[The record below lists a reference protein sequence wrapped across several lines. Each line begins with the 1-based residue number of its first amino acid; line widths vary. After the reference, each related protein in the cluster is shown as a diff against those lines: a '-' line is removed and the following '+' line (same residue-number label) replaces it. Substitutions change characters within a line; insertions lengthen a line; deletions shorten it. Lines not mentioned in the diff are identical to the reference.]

1 MCGIFGIVRG
11 SGGPVDRERLEVM
24 TRRLDHRGPD
34 YRGVFREPGIGLGS
48 TRLAIVDTD
57 GGNQPIFGT
66 DDNHVIVYNGEV
78 YNHAEIRRDLEAK
91 GYSFRTHSDTDTVLK
106 AFEEFG
112 PDCVTRF
119 NGMFAF
125 AIWDRKAKKLF
136 LARDRMGIKPLY
148 ICPLEDGFAFASE
161 AKALLPLVPGGARPD
176 WTAVHQFFTF
186 GYVAPL
192 DSPFAGIEK
201 FPAGHTALIETEKRV
216 ERPEPER
223 FWKAEFGNGD
233 ETAMDTTVAALDDLL
248 EEAVALEL
256 MSDVPLGIFLSGG
269 LDSSAVAYY
278 AAKRLG
284 KDLTS
289 FSLRF
294 EEKTHDESADARSVA
309 DHLGLDHKELTLTP
323 ETARQSLGRVVEA
336 LDEPFGDSTP
346 LPLLMLSEFARDHVK
361 TVLTGWGG
369 DEAFAGYPTLK
380 AHSTAQYYRRLP
392 KFLSHGLIPA
402 VVNRLPVSDRYLSF
416 EFKAKRFVR
425 GIELPP
431 ELQHF
436 MWMGYFD
443 DAAKTRLFQPRIRE
457 QMTGPA
463 LAPVEAVVGGLSE
476 TDLISRIMHLDA
488 GFFLQGNGLF
498 QADRMSM
505 AASLEAR
512 VPLLNNN
519 LIDFTMK
526 LPRRTLMP
534 GGEPKGLLKR
544 VLAPHLPDTIIR
556 KPKKGFGP
564 PSSIWVRGLFAG
576 LFDEVFSEDRVQ
588 EAGIFNHGEIHRL
601 IGEHRTRRADHG
613 RDLWALLS
621 FQLWHDRHIH
631 GVSMGIN

>member
-1 MCGIFGIVRG
+1 MCGIFGIIRG
-11 SGGPVDRERLEVM
+11 AKAPIDRASLDVM
-24 TRRLDHRGPD
+24 AERLDHRGPD
-34 YRGVFREPGIGLGS
+34 HRGIFHEPGIALGNN
-48 TRLAIVDTD
+48 RLSIIDTE
-57 GGNQPIFGT
+57 GGNQPIFGS
-66 DDNHVIVYNGEV
+66 DENLVIVYNGEV

-91 GYSFRTHSDTDTVLK
+91 GHSFRTRSDTETVLK

-125 AIWDRKAKKLF
+125 AIWDRKANKLF

-148 ICPLEDGFAFASE
+148 ICPMEDGFAFASE
-161 AKALLPLVPGGARPD
+161 AKALLPLVPGGVQPD
-176 WTAVHQFFTF
+176 WTAVHQFFTL
-186 GYVAPL
+186 GYVPPL
-192 DSPFAGIEK
+192 ASPFAGIEK
-201 FPAGHTALIETEKRV
+201 FPAGHTALIEAGERV
-216 ERPEPER
+216 APPRPVR
-223 FWKAEFGNGD
+223 FWQAEFGTGD
-233 ETAMDTTVAALDDLL
+233 GVAAEDTVAKLDSLL

-278 AAKRLG
+278 AAKRHG
-284 KDLTS
+284 KKLTS
-289 FSLRF
+289 FALRF
-294 EEKTHDESADARSVA
+294 EEQTHDESADARSVA
-309 DHLGLDHKELTLTP
+309 EHLGLEHKELTLTP
-323 ETARQSLGRVVEA
+323 EMALQGLGRVVEA
-336 LDEPFGDSTP
+336 MDEPFGDSTP
-346 LPLLMLSEFARDHVK
+346 LPLLMLSEFAREHVK
-361 TVLTGWGG
+361 AVLTGWGG

-380 AHSTAQYYRRLP
+380 AHSAAQIYRRLP

-425 GIELPP
+425 GVELPP

-443 DAAKTRLFQPRIRE
+443 DTGKNRLFHPDILDQVN
-457 QMTGPA
+457 A
-463 LAPVEAVVGGLSE
+463 SSLAPVETAVAGLSE

-488 GFFLQGNGLF
+488 EFFLQGNGLF

-519 LIDFTMK
+519 LMDFTMK
-526 LPRRTLMP
+526 LPSRALMP

-544 VLAPHLPDTIIR
+544 ILAPHLPDTIIN

-564 PSSIWVRGLFAG
+564 PSSTWVRGLFAD
-576 LFDEVFSEDRVQ
+576 LFDDVFSETRVQ

-613 RDLWALLS
+613 RNLWALLS